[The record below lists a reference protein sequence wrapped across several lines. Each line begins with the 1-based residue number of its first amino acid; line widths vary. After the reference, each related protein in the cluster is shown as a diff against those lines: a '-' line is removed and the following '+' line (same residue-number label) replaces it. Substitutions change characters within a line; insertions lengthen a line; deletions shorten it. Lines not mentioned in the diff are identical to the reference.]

1 MLRKISVI
9 IKDLSVIFLNW
20 QSNHLQKKL
29 IKRLGYTPKNVVD
42 GCTVDISQAE
52 KDKRA
57 KIDLEVRGL
66 LKQFKNDVNKVAE
79 FLTNNNIKIYRVKHA
94 KDLLEK
100 ITEDIGFITER
111 HGYRA
116 LFINLIIG
124 NGFKLK
130 TEPMII
136 VEDEELSIYNF
147 IHYLHKWYAMKE
159 GMPGYDEKSQ
169 ILLQKFNL
177 SDKQDKLIGRLSIP
191 EIENLRHAIA
201 RDVQSIDFM
210 SQYSRENSGSKQAL
224 EKMKTD
230 GSINI

>member
-1 MLRKISVI
+1 MLRKISQIV
-9 IKDLSVIFLNW
+9 KELSIIFLNW
-20 QSNHLQKKL
+20 QSIHLQKKL
-29 IKRLGYTPKNVVD
+29 VKRLGYTPKTIVD

-57 KIDLEVRGL
+57 KIDIEVRGL
-66 LKQFKNDVNKVAE
+66 LKQFKNDVNQVAE
-79 FLTNNNIKIYRVKHA
+79 YLRKNNIKTYRIKNA
-94 KDLLEK
+94 KKILEK
-100 ITEDIGFITER
+100 FSEDIGFITER

-116 LFINLIIG
+116 LVINLITG
-124 NGFKLK
+124 NGFKFK
-130 TEPMII
+130 TQPMII
-136 VEDEELSIYNF
+136 MEDEELSIYNY

-177 SDKQDKLIGRLSIP
+177 SDKQDKIISRLSIP
-191 EIENLRHAIA
+191 EIENLRQAIA

-224 EKMKTD
+224 EKMKQD